1 MDGRMRG
8 GWTNRWEDM
17 GTIKTEGCL
26 VGNKLGLEGGF
37 LGRGP
42 RGPSQGLGPVPLVLQ
57 QDPWTNAFL
66 CRSGPHGE

>member
-1 MDGRMRG
+1 MDRWMRG

-17 GTIKTEGCL
+17 GTIKTEGWL

-37 LGRGP
+37 LGGGP
-42 RGPSQGLGPVPLVLQ
+42 RNPVLLVLQ
-57 QDPWTNAFL
+57 HDPWTNVSL